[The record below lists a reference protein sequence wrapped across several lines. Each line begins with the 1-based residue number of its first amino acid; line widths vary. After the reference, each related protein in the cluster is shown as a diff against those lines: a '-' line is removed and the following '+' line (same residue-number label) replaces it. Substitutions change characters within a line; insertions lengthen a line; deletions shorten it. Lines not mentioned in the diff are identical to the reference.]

1 MRPIDINEDRRL
13 RVAWCKYEII
23 LRKIKN
29 YYYKKDFIQEKM
41 NTQLSR
47 WEAEIL
53 YEDEIKEVSVQR
65 RDEMNKIRREMSA
78 ERAQI
83 REQEYQVKQELSA
96 NRAQQAKARLE
107 EKNSAP
113 PSRTRRSCRIK
124 NKKDDLPQ
132 YTGLM
137 PMYSKRGSYYV

>member
-53 YEDEIKEVSVQR
+53 YEDQIKEVSVQR
-65 RDEMNKIRREMSA
+65 RDEMNEIRKEMSA

-96 NRAQQAKARLE
+96 KRAQQAKARLE
-107 EKNSAP
+107 KKDSAP
-113 PSRTRRSCRIK
+113 PSRSRRSCRIK
-124 NKKDDLPQ
+124 NKNDKLHE

-137 PMYSKRGSYYV
+137 PVFSRRGSYYV